1 MFDSDPPA
9 LDGPPSQRRDA
20 SFDDVVGQRELK
32 RALVTVGAHDDLSGL
47 LVRGEKGTGKSTLSR
62 ALAGAV
68 PRRRVV
74 AHCPFGCPPG
84 DRTRQC
90 PDCRRRASVPVEE
103 RPAPFVTLP
112 LGATREALVGSLSVA
127 DALDGD
133 ATFEPG
139 LLARANRGVLYVDEV
154 NLLDDHLVD
163 VLLDAA
169 ASGVNR
175 VERDGVS
182 RTHPA
187 EFTLIGTMNPEEGDL
202 RPQLRDRFD
211 LAVEVTGLDDPDDR
225 VAVVRRALGD
235 ARHEQ
240 ATDDPANNDASES
253 EFSDPATAVEEIR
266 EGLDAVTLPPPLVRD
281 IVDVCDDAG
290 LDGHRG
296 DIAAAR
302 CARALAAG
310 AGRARVT
317 DHDVRTALSWALPHR
332 LRSDPFE
339 DPPDAAE
346 LIDDALDDRQD
357 GEPDSETTEG
367 DGADG
372 EPDSSADGDVSRE
385 SSDEGAGTDRH
396 DDRENG
402 AEGTTESH
410 ASDGA
415 SSPETESQ
423 GEAGSDSGSQ
433 PTGADS
439 STTDTDGDPGA
450 AGERAHGDDE
460 TDDGDDHAA
469 TQTEDAA
476 EATPLTLGGSR
487 VGVGEAS
494 APDVEAPD
502 TSVGG
507 DAAGGRSDAVASD
520 SGRGARVRTE
530 RLDSGDADAVDAGAS
545 VRAAARRGSDRVESR
560 DLRRSV
566 RAGNA
571 ETLVC
576 FVVDASASMRGPMR
590 AAKGVAVELLRESY
604 EHRDAVSLVAV
615 AGEEPDV
622 LLPPTDDVAR
632 AARHLKELPAGDR
645 TPLAAG
651 LDAAAE
657 VCAGADPEVALAVVV
672 TDGGANGTDR
682 PTSAVAS
689 AADRLRGAA
698 DRTLVVDAGDEDGV
712 VPTLLDHTG
721 GDRVPLSRLSADRI
735 DHAAGAARSE

>member
-1 MFDSDPPA
+1 M
-9 LDGPPSQRRDA
+9 
-20 SFDDVVGQRELK
+20 K

-47 LVRGEKGTGKSTLSR
+47 LVRGEKGTGKSTLAR
-62 ALAGAV
+62 ALADAV

-74 AHCPFGCPPG
+74 ADCPFGCPPG

-90 PDCRRRASVPVEE
+90 PDCRRRASVPVAE

-225 VAVVRRALGD
+225 AAVVRRAIGD
-235 ARHEQ
+235 ADEQ
-240 ATDDPANNDASES
+240 AATRRSTDADGDDPV
-253 EFSDPATAVEEIR
+253 FSDPAAAVGGIR
-266 EGLDAVTLPPPLVRD
+266 DRLDSVRLPSPLVRD
-281 IVDVCDDAG
+281 IVAVCDDAD

-317 DHDVRTALSWALPHR
+317 DHDVRTALSWAIPHR
-332 LRSDPFE
+332 LRSDPFD
-339 DPPDAAE
+339 DPPDAAD
-346 LIDDALDDRQD
+346 LIDDALDDDQQD
-357 GEPDSETTEG
+357 GERAGESAEG
-367 DGADG
+367 D
-372 EPDSSADGDVSRE
+372 
-385 SSDEGAGTDRH
+385 
-396 DDRENG
+396 
-402 AEGTTESH
+402 
-410 ASDGA
+410 
-415 SSPETESQ
+415 
-423 GEAGSDSGSQ
+423 
-433 PTGADS
+433 
-439 STTDTDGDPGA
+439 DTDGDGETSTDTD
-450 AGERAHGDDE
+450 AGEGGDPDGGASDTDLPSGAESADDAETGRAPQPANADQDGDGGGDGDSDRSGTGNATGSTSADAGTE
-460 TDDGDDHAA
+460 PHADGDDGRGDG
-469 TQTEDAA
+469 EGDAGGDRTDSDDDA
-476 EATPLTLGGSR
+476 SGATPLTLGGSR
-487 VGVGEAS
+487 VDVGEAG

-502 TSVGG
+502 ASVGG
-507 DAAGGRSDAVASD
+507 ERASGRSDAVAGD
-520 SGRGARVRTE
+520 SGRGPRVRTE
-530 RLDSGDADAVDAGAS
+530 RLDSADAEAVDAGAS

-566 RAGNA
+566 RAGSA

-622 LLPPTDDVAR
+622 LLPPTDDVGR

-651 LDAAAE
+651 LDSAAE
-657 VCAGADPEVALAVVV
+657 VCTRAAPEVALAVVV
-672 TDGGANGTDR
+672 TDGGANAAER
-682 PTSAVAS
+682 PTAAVSA
-689 AADRLRGAA
+689 AADRLREAV

-712 VPTLLDHTG
+712 VPTLLDRTG

-735 DHAAGAARSE
+735 DHAAGKARSE